1 MPQPPLPTRLLGSPL
16 SGGAHSPA
24 PHTQVRGP
32 ASRTRPVS
40 RARIARQVLSPHA
53 GCLARAAGGRPSP
66 AGVRLRLSSPRRL
79 GAGGVSG
86 SWLLLGRRR
95 HGPTA
100 PGRDCSPEERR
111 ATCRLSA
118 DPDARGEQGAPQ
130 EGLSVPCARCTHTCV
145 VKASGH
151 SREESGSLRPLPC
164 CPSSAGRPM
173 GAPRSAPA
181 LGPRPSVAPRRCPL
195 PLLLVLLCGLCGP
208 PRAQSAGTAGT
219 TPQPTAWAS
228 GSTGGLRW
236 LRGAAG
242 ARAGVRQEGTVRFEV
257 ADSFYRAHSKVIR
270 CEPRPPLPEPR
281 PRCAPARRRC

>member
-1 MPQPPLPTRLLGSPL
+1 MP
-16 SGGAHSPA
+16 AAWPA
-24 PHTQVRGP
+24 RPAGDRRRPVCASDCRRRVDWVQEGFQVRGC
-32 ASRTRPVS
+32 SW
-40 RARIARQVLSPHA
+40 
-53 GCLARAAGGRPSP
+53 
-66 AGVRLRLSSPRRL
+66 
-79 GAGGVSG
+79 GGVVMDP
-86 SWLLLGRRR
+86 R
-95 HGPTA
+95 PPAVTA
-100 PGRDCSPEERR
+100 VRTAERR

-181 LGPRPSVAPRRCPL
+181 LGPRPSVAPRRCQL